1 MVIVLSL
8 LLFFIFLKI
17 IFFNVSKNNGLNKSL
32 LKNYKN
38 YLFILIKFYIK
49 DFIFIK
55 RIISKILLIY

>member
-1 MVIVLSL
+1 MVIVLNL